1 MIQHNGIEA
10 TEGGGFIVSGREAV
24 AVYDVVSMRAALG
37 LEIRTGMVMK
47 AGYSLVNACIKRGY
61 VPEGVRRKRDA
72 YGHLNALAVSLG
84 AEDRPL

>member
-1 MIQHNGIEA
+1 MTGGIEV
-10 TEGGGFIVSGREAV
+10 TPNGDIIVSGAAGV
-24 AVYDVVSMRAALG
+24 AFYDVVSMRAALG

-72 YGHLNALAVSLG
+72 YGYLNALAVSLG
-84 AEDRPL
+84 AEDQPL